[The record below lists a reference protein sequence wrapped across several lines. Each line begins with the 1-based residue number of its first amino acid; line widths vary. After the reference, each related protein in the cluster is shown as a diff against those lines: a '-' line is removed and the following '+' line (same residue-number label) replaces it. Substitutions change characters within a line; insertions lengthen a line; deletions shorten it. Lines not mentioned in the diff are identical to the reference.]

1 MNSYLENIF
10 GVKNK
15 TVVVIGASRGIG
27 NAIATGFVNAGAI
40 VFGFGRTPNN
50 NVMNSNIFNYISEKN
65 IDEIF
70 LKEKFNEIYKSTNDF
85 TVLVNAAG
93 ITLPKKHPKPDIES
107 FQRTLDTNLLLSYN
121 ASFVA
126 KNYMQKSEYG
136 SIINITS
143 IGALQGFPNNPSY
156 IASKA
161 ALSQMTKGLAIDFSE
176 YNIRVNNI
184 APGYIHTDMTDK
196 SFQDNEK
203 HQERQKR
210 MIIQRWGT
218 PDDIVGA
225 SIFLASKASSYI
237 TGSDII
243 IDGGWTS
250 KGL

>member
-1 MNSYLENIF
+1 
-10 GVKNK
+10 
-15 TVVVIGASRGIG
+15 
-27 NAIATGFVNAGAI
+27 
-40 VFGFGRTPNN
+40 
-50 NVMNSNIFNYISEKN
+50 
-65 IDEIF
+65 
-70 LKEKFNEIYKSTNDF
+70 
-85 TVLVNAAG
+85 
-93 ITLPKKHPKPDIES
+93 
-107 FQRTLDTNLLLSYN
+107 
-121 ASFVA
+121 
-126 KNYMQKSEYG
+126 MQKSEYG